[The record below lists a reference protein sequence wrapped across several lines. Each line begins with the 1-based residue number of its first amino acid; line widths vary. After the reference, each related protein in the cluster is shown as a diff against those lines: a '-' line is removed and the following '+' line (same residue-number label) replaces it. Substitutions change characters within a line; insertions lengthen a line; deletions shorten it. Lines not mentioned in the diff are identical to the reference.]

1 MYLFIYKIDVLQATN
16 CLTYLPTYLYDQGFY
31 KLPIVLLTYLPT
43 ILNMTNGLEGV
54 FIKVKLGM
62 NSLRVH
68 PQVSNN
74 KRLPLGGEL
83 GGC

>member
-1 MYLFIYKIDVLQATN
+1 
-16 CLTYLPTYLYDQGFY
+16 
-31 KLPIVLLTYLPT
+31 
-43 ILNMTNGLEGV
+43 MTNGLEGV

-62 NSLRVH
+62 NSLQVH
-68 PQVSNN
+68 PQVRNNNN

>member
-1 MYLFIYKIDVLQATN
+1 M
-16 CLTYLPTYLYDQGFY
+16 FY
-31 KLPIVLLTYLPT
+31 KLPIVLLTYLLSYLHDQCFYKLPIILLT
-43 ILNMTNGLEGV
+43 YLPIILNMTNGLEGV

-62 NSLRVH
+62 NSLQVH
-68 PQVSNN
+68 PQVRNNNN

>member
-16 CLTYLPTYLYDQGFY
+16 CPSFLLTYPPISLHYLPTL
-31 KLPIVLLTYLPT
+31 
-43 ILNMTNGLEGV
+43 LNMTNGLEGV

-62 NSLRVH
+62 NSLGVH
-68 PQVSNN
+68 PQVHNNNNNNNN